1 LRVRILLHRTAHFKQ
16 SPGPRFPP
24 AIILWDNRPS
34 PEVKDGPEKLAE
46 DFLTHHEAT
55 GRYLRDRITRLAEL
69 ATDADPATAKAAAG
83 AIFGS
88 LVEPL
93 ADSFEPAAARLYER
107 LFAQIIQFCRR
118 TPRGADLDRA
128 LSKFGLESEED
139 LLARVSSLR
148 HPSGFSPG
156 RVAREIERVII
167 FSRVTLGADVAITS
181 VLIERVK
188 QMFPRAGLVLVGG
201 RKASELFGGDARLS
215 FRELDYERAGA
226 TLDRLLSWLDVL
238 SVVEELSEG
247 LDAREY
253 LILDP
258 DSRLT
263 QLGLLPVSPSDNYL
277 LFPSREYKAATSLSL
292 GQLASDWLDEVFGEE
307 SPTLARLSL
316 YPSDLG
322 RAESVARRMR
332 SGSARPVVA
341 INFGVGENPL
351 KRVSDEFERQLVG
364 GLIESGALVILD
376 KGAGRDEARRADM
389 VIAHAASIAREG
401 LPIRVTEVD
410 EAGLSDLLASD
421 WEGADLLVWSGR
433 IGLLAALIGQSD
445 LYIGYD
451 SAGQH
456 IAAALSVPCI
466 DVFAGYTSK
475 RMLDR
480 WKPATG
486 TWTRVIPVDAP
497 EARAD
502 SRIILSE
509 VLTSAREMIRINRR
523 GFRPL

>member
-1 LRVRILLHRTAHFKQ
+1 M
-16 SPGPRFPP
+16 
-24 AIILWDNRPS
+24 
-34 PEVKDGPEKLAE
+34 EDGPEKLAE
-46 DFLTHHEAT
+46 DFLSHHRAA
-55 GRYLRDRITRLAEL
+55 GHYLRDHITRLAEL
-69 ATDADPATAKAAAG
+69 ATDADPPTAKAATR
-83 AIFGS
+83 AIFAS

-93 ADSFEPAAARLYER
+93 ADSFEPRAARLYER
-107 LFAQIIQFCRR
+107 LFAQLIQFCRR
-118 TPRGADLDRA
+118 TPRGADLNRA

-139 LLARVSSLR
+139 LLARISSLR
-148 HPSGFSPG
+148 EPPG
-156 RVAREIERVII
+156 ISRPGGAREVERVII

-188 QMFPRAGLVLVGG
+188 QTFPRAGLVLVGG

-215 FRELDYERAGA
+215 FRELDYQRAGS

-253 LILDP
+253 LVLDP

-277 LFPSREYKAATSLSL
+277 LFPSREYKAGTALSL
-292 GQLASDWLDEVFGEE
+292 GRLASDWLDEVFGEE
-307 SPTLARLSL
+307 SPTPPRLSL
-316 YPSDLG
+316 NPSDLE
-322 RAESVARRMR
+322 RAEGVARRMR
-332 SGSARPVVA
+332 SGSGRPVVA

-364 GLIESGALVILD
+364 RLLESGSHVILD
-376 KGAGRDEARRADM
+376 KGAGPDEERRADM
-389 VIAHAASIAREG
+389 VIAHAASLTREG
-401 LPIRVTEVD
+401 LPVRVTEVD
-410 EAGLSDLLASD
+410 EAGLSDLMAPD
-421 WEGADLLVWSGR
+421 WEGADLLVWNGR

-466 DVFAGYTSK
+466 DVFAGYSSK

-480 WKPATG
+480 WKPATAG
-486 TWTRVIPVDAP
+486 ARVIPVDALG
-497 EARAD
+497 AGAD
-502 SRIILSE
+502 IRMILSE
-509 VLTSAREMIRINRR
+509 VLSSAREMISVGRR
-523 GFRPL
+523 GPRPL